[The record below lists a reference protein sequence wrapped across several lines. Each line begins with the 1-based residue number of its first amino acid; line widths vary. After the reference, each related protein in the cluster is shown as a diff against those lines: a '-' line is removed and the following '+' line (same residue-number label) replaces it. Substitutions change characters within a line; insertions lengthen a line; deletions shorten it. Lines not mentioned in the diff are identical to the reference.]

1 MQVTL
6 TPKKAVIR
14 TDDSG
19 VHDVAG
25 QLAER
30 TFFEGSW
37 PSPTKPTL
45 SSGNV
50 TVFSGL
56 CLGPNAFLRYATGV
70 RLFCPDNES
79 RTFIKDAGMRATS
92 KIAVFDTTLRDGEQ
106 AAGTRLGSRDK
117 ITLARQLA
125 RLKVDI
131 IEAGFPASSPE
142 DFDAV
147 RKIAEEI
154 KGPTICALSRAVA
167 ADIESCG
174 KALVKAAR
182 PRIHTGI
189 GVSDIHIMG
198 KFRDERYG
206 KTLEAK
212 RVKLVALAVDAVKRA
227 RNCVGDVQFYAED
240 AGRADAPYLFE
251 MLEAVIDAGATVVN
265 IPDTTGYTVPEQYGE
280 LIRSIRESVPN
291 IARATISV
299 HCHDDLGLAVANSLA
314 GIRNG
319 ARQVEGTINGIGER
333 AGNAALEEIVMGI
346 RTRADYYGVSTG
358 VEPRE
363 FFRTSRMVADMLGM
377 PVPANKAVVGS
388 NAFAHSSGI
397 HVDGFLKDRQTYEI
411 MRPADVGVTGSR
423 VILTARTGRAGLRSR
438 LEKLG
443 YELSKQELETMYQRF
458 LAVAD
463 KKQEVLDEDLLA
475 LVHDELPPVKQNVKL
490 EYLHSYS
497 GTAAIPTATV
507 RLLVNGKMKEGASVG
522 DGPVDA
528 VYKAIAELTTTHA
541 KLVRYDIRAVT
552 EGTEAMGEVT
562 VQLEIGNR
570 RVIGRGVSTDIIE
583 ASAKAYVDGLNR
595 LG

>member
-1 MQVTL
+1 MKVT
-6 TPKKAVIR
+6 
-14 TDDSG
+14 S
-19 VHDVAG
+19 
-25 QLAER
+25 
-30 TFFEGSW
+30 
-37 PSPTKPTL
+37 
-45 SSGNV
+45 N
-50 TVFSGL
+50 
-56 CLGPNAFLRYATGV
+56 
-70 RLFCPDNES
+70 
-79 RTFIKDAGMRATS
+79 
-92 KIAVFDTTLRDGEQ
+92 IAVFDTTLRDGEQ

-125 RLKVDI
+125 RLKVDV

-147 RKIAEEI
+147 RKIAQAI

-167 ADIESCG
+167 ADIDSCG
-174 KALVKAAR
+174 KALAKATR

-206 KTLEAK
+206 KTLEGKKAN
-212 RVKLVALAVDAVKRA
+212 LVALAVDAVKRA
-227 RNCVGDVQFYAED
+227 RNCVGEVEFYAED
-240 AGRADAPYLFE
+240 AGRAAPSYLFE
-251 MLEAVIDAGATVVN
+251 MLQAVIDAGAAVIN
-265 IPDTTGYTVPEQYGE
+265 IPDTTGYTVPEQYGD
-280 LIRSIRESVPN
+280 LIRSIRENVPN
-291 IARATISV
+291 IARAIISV

-346 RTRADYYGVSTG
+346 RTRADYYGLSIG
-358 VEPRE
+358 VEPQE

-411 MRPADVGVTGSR
+411 MRPADVGFTGSR
-423 VILTARTGRAGLRSR
+423 VVLTARTGRAGLRSR

-443 YELSKQELETMYQRF
+443 YELSRGELDSLYQRF

-475 LVHDELPPVKQNVKL
+475 LVHDELPPVQQNLKL

-497 GTAAIPTATV
+497 GTTAIPTATV
-507 RLLVNGKMKEGASVG
+507 RLRINGKIKQGASVG

-528 VYKAIAELTTTHA
+528 VYKAIAGLTATHA
-541 KLVRYDIRAVT
+541 KLLRYEIRAVT
-552 EGTEAMGEVT
+552 EGTEAMGKVT
-562 VQLEIGNR
+562 VELEIGNR
-570 RVIGRGVSTDIIE
+570 RVIGRGASTDIIE
-583 ASAKAYVDGLNR
+583 ASAKAYVDALNR
-595 LG
+595 LGSFSKIDQRGASR